1 MFTAQAWVEPVHTV
15 SMTDHMRAGRAERTR
30 RPAGVRR
37 IVAMEVAGGLGDGIF
52 WVGLVAALLEQGA
65 GATAL
70 AVAAVV
76 RLGPRALISAPA
88 GALADRWDRRRLL
101 VGLDLARSLLMVAL
115 AGLAAAGA
123 TTAVL
128 LVVVLAS
135 YTLAAPYRPA
145 LSAALP
151 MIAGEARLASAN
163 ALVGTTRQLMTF
175 LGPVAGAAVLH
186 FASPAVAFLCN
197 GLSFL
202 AAGVLVSGVDEL
214 RGAAAARTQPRTA
227 PADGREQPGE
237 WREIWAIPGVRVVVG
252 LVCAMYAVRGAEL
265 VLLVLLAEQLGLGN
279 SGIGVVTGILG
290 LGALAALPISPR
302 VAGSPTPDRPIVAAM
317 AATAFPFV
325 LIAVVG
331 SFTVTAA
338 GLFLVGIGVVVFE
351 VVTVV
356 LLQRLAPLQVLG
368 RVFGLAGTASNA
380 GKLIGAL
387 TIPAAVASWG
397 VDASLAVVG
406 ISVLVVAIATTPAL
420 RSLTRRTRA
429 LRDRLQPIVEVL
441 GSLPLLDGA
450 PRSTLERL
458 AAAVQ
463 PVRVDAGSS
472 VIRQG
477 DPADDLYVVRAGRFE
492 VLDGDRRINTMEPGE
507 WFGEIGLLQGS
518 PRTASVRAI
527 THAELWRIPGDTF
540 LAGLGND
547 AGGSSALFE
556 VMADRLDRSARSR
569 GVPPGEPGRPARTP

>member
-1 MFTAQAWVEPVHTV
+1 MA
-15 SMTDHMRAGRAERTR
+15 DHMRAGRAESTR

-115 AGLAAAGA
+115 AGLAATGA

-151 MIAGEARLASAN
+151 VIAGEARLASAN

-186 FASPAVAFLCN
+186 VASPAVAFLCN

-202 AAGVLVSGVDEL
+202 VAGVLVAGVGEL
-214 RGAAAARTQPRTA
+214 RGAAAASTSPRTA
-227 PADGREQPGE
+227 PADGRDQPGE

-317 AATAFPFV
+317 VATAVPFV
-325 LIAVVG
+325 LIAAVSG
-331 SFTVTAA
+331 FTVTAA
-338 GLFLVGIGVVVFE
+338 GLFVVGIGVVVFE

-387 TIPAAVASWG
+387 TIPVAVAAWG

-406 ISVLVVAIATTPAL
+406 ISVLVVAAASTPAL

-463 PVRVDAGSS
+463 PVRVEAGSS
-472 VIRQG
+472 VLRQG

-492 VLDGDRRINTMEPGE
+492 VLDGDRRINTMGPGE

-518 PRTASVRAI
+518 PRTASVRA
-527 THAELWRIPGDTF
+527 TTQAELWRIPGDAF

-547 AGGSSALFE
+547 AAGSSALFE